1 MYNIWYRLLP
11 QLNEF
16 MCAFR
21 TYEMHKEHCER
32 LMGEYRDYMA
42 TTYGIT
48 RNSILNE
55 LIYFNIVDGIC
66 MDIMHD
72 LLEGVLQLVI
82 KHMLKKYVDDGLI
95 TLDLVNARLQ
105 AFQFSKSDMGNLPT
119 EIRSTDIA
127 SDDNKLCENGMLLQ
141 IITYVYMR
149 YVFLNFL

>member
-1 MYNIWYRLLP
+1 
-11 QLNEF
+11 

-32 LMGEYRDYMA
+32 IIGAFREYMA
-42 TTYGIT
+42 ITYGIT

-55 LIYFNIVDGIC
+55 LTYFNIVDGIC

-95 TLDLVNARLQ
+95 TLDLVNARLK
-105 AFQFSKSDMGNLPT
+105 AFRFSKSDMGNLPT

-141 IITYVYMR
+141 IIIYMHIVYIK
-149 YVFLNFL
+149 FL